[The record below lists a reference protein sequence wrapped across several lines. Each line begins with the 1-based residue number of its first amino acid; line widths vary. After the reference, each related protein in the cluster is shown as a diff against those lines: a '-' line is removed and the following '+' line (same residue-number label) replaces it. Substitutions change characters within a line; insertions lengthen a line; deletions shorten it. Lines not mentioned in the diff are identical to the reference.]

1 MTIHI
6 ETNQLQTKSFEAE
19 VFRAYQKTESTLR
32 KFCTTRSIS
41 GTSHQFPKYGTLAA
55 VERIVG
61 TPVVAANQSTD
72 KVEISI
78 ARFSVATYTDIF
90 LQNEVNFD
98 DKEEAVQA
106 IVSAAN
112 RKVDQ
117 IIIDALETQR
127 ALNSNTGF
135 SLKVLKS
142 VGGVD
147 TSLNVAKFAEIARLY
162 DLNNI
167 TRNERNLLVH
177 ANAYHK
183 FTQETTVASSDYNNY
198 QVLTSGKIPAYY
210 GITINS
216 MGNIENE
223 NGMKV
228 ASSTRYNYAVQKAA
242 LGFVENKAL
251 ITEVNYVPTMA
262 AHLAS
267 CFFSCGAKV
276 IEEKG
281 IVEVQTHEA

>member
-41 GTSHQFPKYGTLAA
+41 GISHQFPKYGTLAA

-117 IIIDALETQR
+117 IIIDALEAQR
-127 ALNSNTGF
+127 TGAGYT
-135 SLKVLKS
+135 LS
-142 VGGVD
+142 VGVNIGSNNS
-147 TSLNVAKFAEIARLY
+147 SLNVAKFAEIARLY
-162 DLNNI
+162 DVNNI
-167 TRNERNLLVH
+167 NRNERNLLVH

-183 FTQETTVASSDYNNY
+183 FTQETNVASSDYNNY

-228 ASSTRYNYAVQKAA
+228 ASNIRYNYAVQKAA

-251 ITEVNYVPTMA
+251 KTEVNYVPTMA
-262 AHLAS
+262 ADLVA
-267 CFFSCGAKV
+267 CFFSCGSKV

-281 IVEVQTHEA
+281 IIPVQTYEA

>member
-6 ETNQLQTKSFEAE
+6 ETNQLQTKSFEAQ

-32 KFCTTRSIS
+32 KFCTVRSIS

-106 IVSAAN
+106 IVAAAN
-112 RKVDQ
+112 RKTDQ
-117 IIIDALETQR
+117 IIIDALEAQR
-127 ALNSNTGF
+127 TGAGYT
-135 SLKVLKS
+135 LS
-142 VGGVD
+142 VGVNIGGNNS
-147 TSLNVAKFAEIARLY
+147 SLNVAKFTEIARLY

-167 TRNERNLLVH
+167 NRDERNLLVH

-198 QVLTSGKIPAYY
+198 QVLTNGRIPGYY
-210 GITINS
+210 GLTINS

-228 ASSTRYNYAVQKAA
+228 ASNIRYNYAVQKAA

-251 ITEVNYVPTMA
+251 TTEVNYVPTMA
-262 AHLAS
+262 AHLAA
-267 CFFSCGAKV
+267 CFFSCGSKV

-281 IVEVQTHEA
+281 IIPVQTYEA